1 MKKRLVSKAS
11 IEKAYK
17 KDLSL
22 EDMDLERRQTE
33 DDIDT
38 LPSEMFEILGQLVS
52 FIERTNKLEGD
63 NNENK

>member
-22 EDMDLERRQTE
+22 EDIDLERRQTE